1 MANPDNVAEGFPF
14 SGQTK
19 IIIFYFIKNILQRHA
34 PSFAAGCRMKNLYVP
49 TVPIDCR
56 MATIE
61 NAKEALAGESQAN
74 RKYQAFS
81 DKAAEE
87 GFKNVA
93 TLYKAASEAE
103 AIHAKKLLKVLSAI
117 ESTEK
122 NLEASIAGE
131 THEFTTMYP
140 EFVKAAEAEK
150 RSDAVLAFTHA
161 MKAEEVHAG
170 LYRKALAAVKSKQ
183 DLGREKVF
191 LCPVCGNIEMGKA
204 PEKCPICGVFGK
216 QFREI
221 TL

>member
-1 MANPDNVAEGFPF
+1 
-14 SGQTK
+14 
-19 IIIFYFIKNILQRHA
+19 
-34 PSFAAGCRMKNLYVP
+34 
-49 TVPIDCR
+49 
-56 MATIE
+56 MATTD

-93 TLYKAASEAE
+93 VLYRAASEAE
-103 AIHAKKLLKVLSAI
+103 AIHAKKLLKVLAVI
-117 ESTEK
+117 GSTDK

-131 THEFTTMYP
+131 TYEFTTMYP
-140 EFVKAAEAEK
+140 EFIKAAEAEK

-170 LYRKALAAVKSKQ
+170 LYKKALDAIKAGR
-183 DLGREKVF
+183 DIGREKVF
-191 LCPVCGNIEMGKA
+191 LCPVCGNIEIGKV
-204 PEKCPICGVFGK
+204 PDKCPICSVFGK

>member
-1 MANPDNVAEGFPF
+1 MD
-14 SGQTK
+14 
-19 IIIFYFIKNILQRHA
+19 
-34 PSFAAGCRMKNLYVP
+34 
-49 TVPIDCR
+49 
-56 MATIE
+56 
-61 NAKEALAGESQAN
+61 NAKEAFAGESQAN

-81 DKAAEE
+81 EKAAEE
-87 GFKNVA
+87 GFRNVA

-103 AIHAKKLLKVLSAI
+103 AIHAKKLLKVLTAV
-117 ESTEK
+117 ESTAR

-131 THEFTTMYP
+131 THEYTSMYP
-140 EFVKAAEAEK
+140 EFLKAAEAEK

-170 LYRKALAAVKSKQ
+170 LYKKALAAIKAGN

-191 LCPVCGNIEMGKA
+191 LCPVCGNIEIGKA
-204 PEKCPICGVFGK
+204 PDKCPICGVFGK

>member
-1 MANPDNVAEGFPF
+1 
-14 SGQTK
+14 
-19 IIIFYFIKNILQRHA
+19 
-34 PSFAAGCRMKNLYVP
+34 
-49 TVPIDCR
+49 
-56 MATIE
+56 MATTD
-61 NAKEALAGESQAN
+61 NAKEAFAGESQAN

-93 TLYKAASEAE
+93 VLYKAASEAE
-103 AIHAKKLLKVLSAI
+103 AIHAKKLLKVLTAV
-117 ESTEK
+117 ESTAK

-131 THEFTTMYP
+131 THEYTTMYP
-140 EFVKAAEAEK
+140 EFIRAAEAEK

-170 LYRKALAAVKSKQ
+170 LYRKALAAITAGT
-183 DLGREKVF
+183 DLSREKVY
-191 LCPVCGNIEMGKA
+191 LCPVCGNIEIGKA
-204 PEKCPICGVFGK
+204 PDKCPICGVFGK